1 MYWDAE
7 DDNSAALALIKRYV
21 IVVMSFVIYVVCTK
35 IFYSAITRT
44 DLFISA
50 SVCGFFYSQAH
61 LGIKFRLFCTCDVPF
76 EYAISI
82 TYNVLTYISLLFLY
96 YVNISTADIP
106 ISPILH

>member
-44 DLFISA
+44 DLLISA
-50 SVCGFFYSQAH
+50 SVCGFFYSQSH
-61 LGIKFRLFCTCDVPF
+61 QGIKFRLCCICDVPF
-76 EYAISI
+76 
-82 TYNVLTYISLLFLY
+82 
-96 YVNISTADIP
+96 
-106 ISPILH
+106 